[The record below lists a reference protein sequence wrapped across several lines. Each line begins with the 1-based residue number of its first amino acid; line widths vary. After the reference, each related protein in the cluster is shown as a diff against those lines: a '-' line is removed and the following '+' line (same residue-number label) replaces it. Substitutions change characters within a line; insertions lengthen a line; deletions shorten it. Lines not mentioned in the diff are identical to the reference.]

1 MTLCPRPVRRHGI
14 GMGHVSVEQPIPI
27 PAARTSQIKRS
38 WGHPS
43 GSQNRLENGGLGGAR
58 STSRPPSRL
67 VGAVDQRQPAS
78 LSGEVD
84 GPVAPGED
92 PASAAI
98 SRRQPPTRTSWPCR
112 QGLRQA
118 AYILWFSPSNSSS
131 ERWLSAMCLFA
142 IRLCHGSAQRGKTCQ
157 ALLEGRPLRRHA
169 GIPFPPCLPR
179 ESKVRPE
186 VLLQRARLGNLS
198 AGSLE
203 AVGKGLSRF
212 AAAAAA
218 AQCLLAIH
226 CVFLCGSRRT
236 ADKWESSEFPHSNT
250 TRADCG

>member
-78 LSGEVD
+78 LSGEVV
-84 GPVAPGED
+84 GPVAPEED
-92 PASAAI
+92 SASAAI

-131 ERWLSAMCLFA
+131 ERWLSARCV
-142 IRLCHGSAQRGKTCQ
+142 
-157 ALLEGRPLRRHA
+157 RHSTV
-169 GIPFPPCLPR
+169 P
-179 ESKVRPE
+179 
-186 VLLQRARLGNLS
+186 RLGAERQDMSSTLGRAAVATPYWHS
-198 AGSLE
+198 ISPLPTKRIKSSTRGS
-203 AVGKGLSRF
+203 F
-212 AAAAAA
+212 AA
-218 AQCLLAIH
+218 
-226 CVFLCGSRRT
+226 RR
-236 ADKWESSEFPHSNT
+236 SGQPLGRIS
-250 TRADCG
+250 